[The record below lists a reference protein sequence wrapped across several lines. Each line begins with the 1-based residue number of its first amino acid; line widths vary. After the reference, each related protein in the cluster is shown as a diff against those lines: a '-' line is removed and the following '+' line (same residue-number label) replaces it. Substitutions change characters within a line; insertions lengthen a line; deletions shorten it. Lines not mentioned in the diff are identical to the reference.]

1 MVFPES
7 AGERDSAHMRVAL
20 DAAPLTLSSGG
31 LRRYTE
37 ELSSALAAAFPQDVY
52 TLTAPRPG
60 SYLDKRWWLIG
71 APLAI
76 RRLNANVF
84 HGTNF
89 ETPLLKLRPSV
100 MTLHDLSPW
109 KTPAWHTNAGRVRG
123 RTPWLFRL
131 RLATMAITPTEAV
144 RREAI
149 ERFQL
154 SPDRVRTVPHGPSSL
169 PPAEPETSPARPY
182 FLFVGTIEPRKNLE
196 MLVEAWRAL
205 PAHTADLVLA
215 GRRRADGPV
224 FGEVPGLR
232 ILGEVSDRQLA
243 QLYSAATAFIYPSHY
258 EGFGLPL
265 LEAMQC
271 GAPAI
276 VSGDPALQEVS
287 GGAAMRADS
296 AQELAELMRTLLGRP
311 DLASHYRELGFR
323 RAAEFSWR
331 RTAYLTREVYGEAI
345 ARFR

>member
-1 MVFPES
+1 
-7 AGERDSAHMRVAL
+7 
-20 DAAPLTLSSGG
+20 
-31 LRRYTE
+31 
-37 ELSSALAAAFPQDVY
+37 
-52 TLTAPRPG
+52 
-60 SYLDKRWWLIG
+60 
-71 APLAI
+71 
-76 RRLNANVF
+76 
-84 HGTNF
+84 
-89 ETPLLKLRPSV
+89 
-100 MTLHDLSPW
+100 
-109 KTPAWHTNAGRVRG
+109 
-123 RTPWLFRL
+123 
-131 RLATMAITPTEAV
+131 
-144 RREAI
+144 
-149 ERFQL
+149 
-154 SPDRVRTVPHGPSSL
+154 
-169 PPAEPETSPARPY
+169 
-182 FLFVGTIEPRKNLE
+182 